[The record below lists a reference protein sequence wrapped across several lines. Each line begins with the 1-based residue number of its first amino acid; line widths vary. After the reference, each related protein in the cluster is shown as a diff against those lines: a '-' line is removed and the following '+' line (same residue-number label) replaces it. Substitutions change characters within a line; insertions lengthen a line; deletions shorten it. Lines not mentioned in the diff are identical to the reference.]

1 MSVELHLN
9 NQPKEL
15 SSVGKKE
22 RETEHLVKK
31 LWRGTLDSQRAVS
44 GASQDRWKRCWAIQW
59 FSVLWEL
66 GACSQT
72 EMAVIVEIFE
82 V

>member
-44 GASQDRWKRCWAIQW
+44 PHRTDGSDAGQ
-59 FSVLWEL
+59 FSGLAFFGSWVPVLRQKWL
-66 GACSQT
+66 
-72 EMAVIVEIFE
+72 
-82 V
+82 

>member
-44 GASQDRWKRCWAIQW
+44 SALTGQMEAMLGN
-59 FSVLWEL
+59 SV
-66 GACSQT
+66 
-72 EMAVIVEIFE
+72 V
-82 V
+82 